1 MSDDDFEIRPGRI
14 RQRGSGA
21 AKPKS
26 LAAQVRALSN
36 KAGRIGIG
44 RRGGRGTGRHG
55 RGRNAVL
62 RLRRHRGQRRVLVK
76 ARVVRHQGS
85 RYSAAPLSRHIAYL
99 ERDGVTR
106 DGKDAEMFGSDDG
119 PVDGNAFATRCV
131 DDRHHFR
138 FIVSPEDAGEM
149 ADLRAFTRELLTD
162 MEADLGT
169 SLDWVAVDHWNTDN
183 PHIHILLR
191 GRTDDGRDLVIDKD
205 YIREGLRG
213 RAEERVT
220 IELGLRSEREIDNAL
235 AREVDA
241 DRWTSLDARLQRMA
255 DERGGVIDL
264 RPDPQRNQNDM
275 DRHLIGRAGKLER
288 MELATRLAP
297 ACWSLGPGLQPTLR
311 ALAVRGDIIKTMH
324 RAMTG
329 TGVEPDTGRFAMHD
343 NAASDP
349 VIGCLVERGL
359 DDELTGS
366 AYALALLCS
375 LLLFTPGQDAWAASN
390 AGSCPV
396 PVEDP
401 IGPDAERL
409 LKQPLTSQAARDSI
423 NKLLDQPPFEN
434 RETVTRWRIG
444 DEPKKSAEEPSK
456 EDMEGLAKILK
467 GLGNLANYFKKVE
480 IVATIFEVLLW
491 TALISLI
498 VLLLWRYREWL
509 STFASRLGLPQRRIR
524 EMPSQLFGLELAPE
538 SLPDDV
544 ASAVERLWAE
554 QPREAL
560 GLLYRAL
567 LSRLLHD
574 FRLPLKGS
582 HTEGEV
588 LQLVQRLE
596 QSELHRFSAVLTGH
610 WQNLAYGHRLPPQAL
625 KQSLCD
631 AWRRLFPAGATA

>member
-1 MSDDDFEIRPGRI
+1 MGWRGAEYKAFKRHPVITLAGTPAPKRRVYAIFSAVAAPIPDNIMSDDDFEIRPGRI

-106 DGKDAEMFGSDDG
+106 DGKDAVMFGSDDG
-119 PVDGNAFATRCV
+119 PVDGNAFAARCA

-149 ADLRAFTRELLTD
+149 ADLRAFTRELMTD

-169 SLDWVAVDHWNTDN
+169 RLDWVAVDHWNTDN

-329 TGVEPDTGRFAMHD
+329 TGIEPDTGRFAMHD
-343 NAASDP
+343 DAASDP
-349 VIGCLVERGL
+349 VIGRLIERGL
-359 DDELTGS
+359 HDELTGT
-366 AYALALLCS
+366 AYAIIDGADGRVHHLRFADLDQTGDAVPGAIVELRTWTDRRGREGQSLWVQSDLSLGEQVTARGSTWLDRQLLAS
-375 LLLFTPGQDAWAASN
+375 D
-390 AGSCPV
+390 PV
-396 PVEDP
+396 PSDGGFGSEIEQAKHDRAEHLVAEGMATRRAGRIILARD
-401 IGPDAERL
+401 ILHNLRSRELAEVSDAISKRTGLPRRQSADGQEVSGIYRERL
-409 LKQPLTSQAARDSI
+409 QLASGRFAM
-423 NKLLDQPPFEN
+423 LD
-434 RETVTRWRIG
+434 
-444 DEPKKSAEEPSK
+444 D
-456 EDMEGLAKILK
+456 
-467 GLGNLANYFKKVE
+467 GLG
-480 IVATIFEVLLW
+480 FELVPWRPQLDRHLGQHVSGMIKTGGGIEW
-491 TALISLI
+491 SLG
-498 VLLLWRYREWL
+498 RSRGL
-509 STFASRLGLPQRRIR
+509 SI
-524 EMPSQLFGLELAPE
+524 
-538 SLPDDV
+538 
-544 ASAVERLWAE
+544 
-554 QPREAL
+554 
-560 GLLYRAL
+560 
-567 LSRLLHD
+567 
-574 FRLPLKGS
+574 
-582 HTEGEV
+582 
-588 LQLVQRLE
+588 
-596 QSELHRFSAVLTGH
+596 
-610 WQNLAYGHRLPPQAL
+610 
-625 KQSLCD
+625 
-631 AWRRLFPAGATA
+631 

>member
-1 MSDDDFEIRPGRI
+1 MGWRGAEYKAFKRHPVITLAGTPAPKRRVYAIFSAVAAPIPDNIMSDDDFEIRPGRI

-329 TGVEPDTGRFAMHD
+329 TGIEPDTGRFAMHD
-343 NAASDP
+343 DAASDP
-349 VIGCLVERGL
+349 VIGRLIERGL
-359 DDELTGS
+359 HDELTGT
-366 AYALALLCS
+366 AYAIIDGADGRVHHLRFADLDQTGDAVPGAIVELRTWTDRRGREGQSLWVQSDLSLGEQVTARGSTWLDRQLLAS
-375 LLLFTPGQDAWAASN
+375 D
-390 AGSCPV
+390 PV
-396 PVEDP
+396 PSD
-401 IGPDAERL
+401 GG
-409 LKQPLTSQAARDSI
+409 
-423 NKLLDQPPFEN
+423 F
-434 RETVTRWRIG
+434 
-444 DEPKKSAEEPSK
+444 
-456 EDMEGLAKILK
+456 
-467 GLGNLANYFKKVE
+467 
-480 IVATIFEVLLW
+480 
-491 TALISLI
+491 
-498 VLLLWRYREWL
+498 
-509 STFASRLGLPQRRIR
+509 
-524 EMPSQLFGLELAPE
+524 
-538 SLPDDV
+538 
-544 ASAVERLWAE
+544 
-554 QPREAL
+554 
-560 GLLYRAL
+560 
-567 LSRLLHD
+567 
-574 FRLPLKGS
+574 
-582 HTEGEV
+582 
-588 LQLVQRLE
+588 
-596 QSELHRFSAVLTGH
+596 
-610 WQNLAYGHRLPPQAL
+610 
-625 KQSLCD
+625 
-631 AWRRLFPAGATA
+631 